1 MLADTSRSQVRPSPN
16 AISTGGLRGRA
27 YAWAVRYGSSRRWAG
42 AVAVAFALIL
52 SACSSLGTATAYGY
66 DFVIEGVRKIEIADG
81 VVTATTGAHN
91 LRAAE
96 GRLWLDDVDL
106 GAIAEG
112 DQIRMSSDG
121 RVWVND
127 DERTSTD

>member
-1 MLADTSRSQVRPSPN
+1 MFADTSRSQVRPSPN
-16 AISTGGLRGRA
+16 AISTGGLRGRSN
-27 YAWAVRYGSSRRWAG
+27 AWAVRCGSSRRWTA
-42 AVAVAFALIL
+42 AVAFALIL
-52 SACSSLGTATAYGY
+52 SACSGRGTAKAYGY
-66 DFVIEGVRKIEIADG
+66 DFVVEGMIQEIKAENG
-81 VVTATTGAHN
+81 VVTATTGAHK

-96 GRLWLDDVDL
+96 GRLWVDDVDL